1 MLKFLRVCLW
11 VCFIVA
17 AWCAETYRLL
27 FLSVCRSRFQ
37 QNRQSYAKKIS
48 HRQAVRRGRNL
59 RLAVR
64 QCRNLWTSAQ
74 EVPLGRQNTD
84 GCKKISNAFLVH
96 RFAER
101 YEIWHNEGHW
111 WVAGLRGFWWT
122 LVHFSGSINF
132 RQRMFRTLVVGARAR
147 RNLAVLGVWPIS
159 TYSPNLMNFGSGVP
173 RHHAAKCTSLSL
185 MHLLFIYLLRKF
197 AQMNSN

>member
-111 WVAGLRGFWWT
+111 WVADLKLCWWT
-122 LVHFSGSINF
+122 LVHFSGSKNV
-132 RQRMFRTLVVGARAR
+132 RQRISRIFLVGGWW
-147 RNLAVLGVWPIS
+147 NLAALAVWPID
-159 TYSPNLMNFGSGVP
+159 TYFPNLVHFGREVP
-173 RHHAAKCTSLSL
+173 RCHAATCVSPSLT
-185 MHLLFIYLLRKF
+185 HLLITANRRL
-197 AQMNSN
+197 S